1 MSRIGKK
8 PIVLPAGVTVSV
20 DKSNVIT
27 VKGPKGQLAQ
37 QIDPD
42 LKVEEKDGKVEI
54 SRPTDQ
60 IRHRSAHGLYRTLI
74 NNMVVGVSQGYTREL
89 ELIGVGYKAEA
100 TGQALELNLGCSHL
114 LMVVL
119 PKEISVATETKKG
132 SNPKITLQ
140 GIDKQLIGHFAAKI
154 RSLRAPEPYK
164 GKGVRYIGEVVRRK
178 AGKAAAKK

>member
-8 PIVLPAGVTVSV
+8 PIVLTAGVSLTVDNTNTV
-20 DKSNVIT
+20 T
-27 VKGPKGQLAQ
+27 VKGPKGQLVQ
-37 QIDPD
+37 QIHPD
-42 LKVEEKDGKVEI
+42 LTLEQEDGQVTI
-54 SRPTDQ
+54 SRPSDESS
-60 IRHRSAHGLYRTLI
+60 HRAAHGLYRTLI
-74 NNMVVGVSQGYTREL
+74 NNMVVGVTEGFKREL

-100 TGQALELNLGCSHL
+100 IGQALELNLGYSHL

-132 SNPKITLQ
+132 SNPRITLES
-140 GIDKQLIGHFAAKI
+140 IDKQLIGHFAAKI

-164 GKGVRYIGEVVRRK
+164 GKGVRYVGEVVRRK